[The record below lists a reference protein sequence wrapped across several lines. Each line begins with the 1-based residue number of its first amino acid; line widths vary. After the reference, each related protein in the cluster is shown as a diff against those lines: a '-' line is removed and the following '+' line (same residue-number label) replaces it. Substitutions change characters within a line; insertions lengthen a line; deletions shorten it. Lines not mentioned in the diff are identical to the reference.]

1 MRLLLDAHI
10 SGPRI
15 AEALR
20 ERGHDVRSADEE
32 RALDGSPD
40 EELLALAA
48 QESRIL
54 VTFDVKD
61 FPGIV
66 QRWSEAQRAH
76 AGCMILVGIDHSE
89 FGAILRVIGRE
100 LAARPEHAAW
110 RDYTVFAPRG
120 Q

>member
-15 AEALR
+15 AEPLR

-32 RALDGSPD
+32 RGLDGWPD
-40 EELLALAA
+40 EELLGLAA
-48 QESRIL
+48 QEGRIL

-66 QRWSEAQRAH
+66 RRWSEAQRPH

-89 FGAILRVIGRE
+89 FGNILRVIGRN
-100 LAARPEHAAW
+100 LAARPEHPAW
-110 RDYTVFAPRG
+110 TDYTVFAPRG